1 MIRRLQVGDPT
12 LARLRTAVR
21 DDARARIAAFVAIAG
36 ILTAATLLLAPP
48 AVVTYDVGAVADRAI
63 RAPRS
68 VSFISES
75 LTDAERQRAEAA
87 IPKQTA
93 VNPAV
98 VTGASTRLA
107 NVVSAVSRVRA

>member
-1 MIRRLQVGDPT
+1 VIRSLRVSDPRLDRIRAAVHTDVRARA
-12 LARLRTAVR
+12 LAFVVVAGLLTAV
-21 DDARARIAAFVAIAG
+21 
-36 ILTAATLLLAPP
+36 TLLLAPP

-68 VSFISES
+68 VSFISDS
-75 LTDAERQRAEAA
+75 LTDAERQKAETG

-107 NVVSAVSRVRA
+107 NVVA